1 MGNESSIKTLSN
13 DDNDVPTN
21 RRYLISCN
29 LGNQA
34 NENAFVEDGKIDSAI
49 LYTYH

>member
-1 MGNESSIKTLSN
+1 MGNESLRKTLSN
-13 DDNDVPTN
+13 DDDDVPTK
-21 RRYLISCN
+21 RRYLISCS
-29 LGNQA
+29 LGNEA